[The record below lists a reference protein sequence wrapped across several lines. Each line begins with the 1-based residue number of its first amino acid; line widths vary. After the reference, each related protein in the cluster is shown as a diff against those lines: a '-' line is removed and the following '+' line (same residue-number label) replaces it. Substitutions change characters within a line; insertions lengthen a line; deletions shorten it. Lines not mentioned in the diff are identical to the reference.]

1 MFGDRGLLLVGDLLQ
16 IPPVMAKP
24 IFSEPKTTQ
33 NMSLWNSNAN
43 LWDACET
50 VELLENKRTGVSQWT
65 NILNRFRTGEQ
76 TTADEMF
83 LEQRNLTKFKKSFDD
98 ALHLFFTNKEV
109 FAYNQRILN
118 DVKGKAVKMTANIT
132 GIVYVIQGF
141 WFWIIII

>member
-24 IFSEPKTTQ
+24 IFSEPKDTQ

-50 VELLENKRTGVSQWT
+50 VVLTVNKRTGISEWT
-65 NILNRFRTGEQ
+65 NTLGRLRTGEQ

-132 GIVYVIQGF
+132 GIVYMIQGF
-141 WFWIIII
+141 WFWSIII